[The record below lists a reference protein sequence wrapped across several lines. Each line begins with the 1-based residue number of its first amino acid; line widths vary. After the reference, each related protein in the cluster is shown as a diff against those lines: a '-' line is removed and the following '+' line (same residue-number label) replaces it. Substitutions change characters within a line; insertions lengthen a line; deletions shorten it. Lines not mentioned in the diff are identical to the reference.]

1 MNSGLFG
8 GTFARLQAGVTAR
21 EHAQSVISGN
31 IANSDTPNFKAD
43 QRTFADFLESSQRS
57 KSPIAL
63 HTSNSRH
70 MDTTSSSRPL
80 NLGGVFHRDGDINT
94 RMDGNTVD
102 VQEEMVS
109 MAENQ
114 MLHDLSIKLL
124 KGKLSGMRNAIREG
138 R

>member
-1 MNSGLFG
+1 MSSGLFG
-8 GTFARLQAGVTAR
+8 GTFSILQAGVTAR

-43 QRTFADFLESSQRS
+43 QRTFADFLETSQRKNS
-57 KSPIAL
+57 SGTL
-63 HTSNSRH
+63 RTTNSRH
-70 MDTTSSSRPL
+70 MDVTSSSRPL
-80 NLGGVFHRDGDINT
+80 NLGGVFNRNGDINT

-124 KGKLSGMRNAIREG
+124 KGKLSGMRNVIREG